1 MVISSLSAGGA
12 ERVLVLLSKGLAALG
27 HRVSVVTVFGEEDD
41 FYTLPEGVDRVALDL
56 GKTTRT
62 PVEKITANAGRLSS
76 LRRALR
82 QIGPDVVISFM
93 PEVNVLTL
101 LAGLRSKTP
110 VIVTEH
116 ADPRKEWTNRTW
128 KGLRRLAYRL
138 ASRVVSVSEG
148 VDAYFSWLPKARRA
162 VIPNPVSFAEL
173 DAPAGEPM
181 ALAWPRAVAAMG
193 RLEPEKGFDLLIDA
207 FARLAAD
214 FPDWGLVIL
223 GEGSQRG
230 RLESLAAGH
239 GLRERVELPGV
250 LEDPFSTLER
260 ADLFVLSSRS
270 EGFGNALVEAM
281 ACGLPVIATEC
292 WHTPPGIVHHGTDGM
307 LVPPEDIDALAA
319 AMAQLMADDDQRRR
333 LASEAVKAARR
344 FDLDRISQTWDE
356 LLEAVARSS
365 QSS

>member
-1 MVISSLSAGGA
+1 MTKRPLRIAMVISSLSAGGA

-62 PVEKITANAGRLSS
+62 PVEKITVNAGRLSS

-82 QIGPDVVISFM
+82 RIGPDVVISFM
-93 PEVNVLTL
+93 PETNVLVL
-101 LAGLRSKTP
+101 LAGLRTKAP
-110 VIVTEH
+110 VIATEH

-162 VIPNPVSFAEL
+162 VIPNPISLAEL
-173 DAPAGEPM
+173 DAPAGEPL

-207 FARLAAD
+207 FARLAAG

-223 GEGSQRG
+223 GEGSERG
-230 RLESLAAGH
+230 RLESLAAGY

-250 LEDPFSTLER
+250 LEDPFSTLKR

-270 EGFGNALVEAM
+270 EGFGNALV
-281 ACGLPVIATEC
+281 
-292 WHTPPGIVHHGTDGM
+292 
-307 LVPPEDIDALAA
+307 
-319 AMAQLMADDDQRRR
+319 
-333 LASEAVKAARR
+333 
-344 FDLDRISQTWDE
+344 
-356 LLEAVARSS
+356 
-365 QSS
+365 